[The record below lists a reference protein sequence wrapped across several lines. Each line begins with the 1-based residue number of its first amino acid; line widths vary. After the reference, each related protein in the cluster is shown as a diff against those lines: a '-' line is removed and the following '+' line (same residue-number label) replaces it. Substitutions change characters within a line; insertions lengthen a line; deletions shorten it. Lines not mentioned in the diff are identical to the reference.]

1 VEGDGNPPIGCPE
14 DAVQSWKFAA
24 RLAADQGGRSRWVIK
39 SRPLG
44 NDRFWESGR
53 SWAEGYLP
61 APEPPHG
68 RIAMLQR
75 TPNAKFDELKKKK
88 AALEQDLWI
97 GSHSGGEVPL
107 T

>member
-1 VEGDGNPPIGCPE
+1 
-14 DAVQSWKFAA
+14 
-24 RLAADQGGRSRWVIK
+24 
-39 SRPLG
+39 
-44 NDRFWESGR
+44 
-53 SWAEGYLP
+53 
-61 APEPPHG
+61 
-68 RIAMLQR
+68 MLQR